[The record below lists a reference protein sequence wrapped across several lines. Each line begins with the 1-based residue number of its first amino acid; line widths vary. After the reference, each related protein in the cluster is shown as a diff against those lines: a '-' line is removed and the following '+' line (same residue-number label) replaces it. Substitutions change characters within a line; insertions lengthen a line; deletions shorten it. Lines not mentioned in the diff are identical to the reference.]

1 LPRWP
6 KKPNPLDPPVPDS
19 FDAGPGGQHTQF
31 DPAEEAAARRAALE
45 EDAKWKRE
53 ERAEYLANAKRW
65 VTSEGKK
72 EFKKELIET
81 LMVNLQIERDE
92 GQDIKPELEMHARAC
107 RKQVI
112 ETGNLLLE
120 ILDAK
125 D

>member
-1 LPRWP
+1 MPRWP
-6 KKPNPLDPPVPDS
+6 TKAEPLS
-19 FDAGPGGQHTQF
+19 
-31 DPAEEAAARRAALE
+31 EEALAARQ
-45 EDAKWKRE
+45 EDAEWRRQERE
-53 ERAEYLANAKRW
+53 KYTENAKRW
-65 VTSEGKK
+65 LTSEGKK
-72 EFKKELIET
+72 EFRQELIET

-125 D
+125 E